1 MHIMIMCM
9 CLMVHVMK
17 GFVMI
22 MSNHLTQVS
31 GQCIGYNL
39 NEVFLIRGKRSD
51 SDAYIEWGEETE
63 MVTLTVDTKA

>member
-1 MHIMIMCM
+1 
-9 CLMVHVMK
+9 MVHVMK

-31 GQCIGYNL
+31 GQGIGYNL
-39 NEVFLIRGKRSD
+39 NEVFFDKGGKGSD